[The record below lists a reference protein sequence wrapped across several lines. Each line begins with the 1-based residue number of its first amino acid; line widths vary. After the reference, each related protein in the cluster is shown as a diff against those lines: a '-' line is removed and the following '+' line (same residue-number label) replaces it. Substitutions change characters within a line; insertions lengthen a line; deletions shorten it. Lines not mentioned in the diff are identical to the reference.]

1 MALVGDVELRSVVR
15 VERIGAH
22 SHIRGLGVG
31 PNLDPQD
38 TSDGMVGQIQA
49 RKAAAIVVKMVQ
61 SGNIAG
67 RGVLIY
73 GQRGTGKTA
82 IAMGIAKAL
91 GKDTPFVSMSAS
103 EIFSVDMSKSEALTQ
118 SFRKAIGV
126 RIKEETEVLEGE
138 VVSIEMDRPA
148 TGVGPKVGKLS
159 LKTTDMET
167 IYDLG
172 SKMVDQCIKERICA
186 GDVIQID
193 KSSGRV
199 SRIGRSATRSHDYDA
214 MGPQTK
220 FVPCPKGEIQTTR
233 ETVHT
238 VCLHDIDVINSRSQG
253 FLALFTGDTGEIKS
267 EVRDQ
272 INKKV
277 AEWREEGKA
286 AIQPGVLFIDE
297 AHLLDL
303 ECFSFLNRAMES
315 DLSPLLIMATNKCVN
330 NYIVVVIISQIIYQS
345 VSNLSRERGVVRGTD
360 VVANYCLP
368 PDIVDRLIGIPTKP
382 YTPDEIG
389 RILSLR
395 ADEEGVRMEASA
407 LTLLKMLVAETSMR
421 YAMQII
427 ALADCLRERKKKQMV
442 SKEEVGEAYKM
453 FYDTKRSEQYLKQNS
468 SKFLM

>member
-1 MALVGDVELRSVVR
+1 MALVGDVELRSLVR
-15 VERIGAH
+15 VERVGAH

-31 PNLDPQD
+31 ANFDPED
-38 TSDGMVGQIQA
+38 VADGMVGQIRA
-49 RKAAAIVVKMVQ
+49 RRAAAIIVKMIQ
-61 SGNIAG
+61 TGNIAG

-73 GQRGTGKTA
+73 GQPGTGKTA

-91 GKDTPFVSMSAS
+91 GQDTPFLSISAS
-103 EIFSVDMSKSEALTQ
+103 EIFSVEMSKSEVLMQ

-138 VVSIEMDRPA
+138 VVSIEMDRPVS
-148 TGVGPKVGKLS
+148 GVGPKVGKLS

-193 KSSGRV
+193 KGSGRI
-199 SRIGRSATRSHDYDA
+199 SRVGRSATRSHDYDA

-220 FVPCPKGEIQTTR
+220 FVPCPSGEIQKTR

-267 EVRDQ
+267 E
-272 INKKV
+272 V

-315 DLSPLLIMATNKCVN
+315 DLSPLLIMATNK
-330 NYIVVVIISQIIYQS
+330 
-345 VSNLSRERGVVRGTD
+345 EKGVVRGTD

-368 PDIVDRLIGIPTKP
+368 PDLVDRLIGIATKP
-382 YTPDEIG
+382 YTSEEIG

-395 ADEEGVRMEASA
+395 ADEEGVRMEAA
-407 LTLLKMLVAETSMR
+407 AINLLKMIVGETSMR
-421 YAMQII
+421 YGIQLI
-427 ALADCLRERKKKQMV
+427 AVSNVLRERRKKPMV
-442 SKEEVGEAYKM
+442 TKDEISSAYKM
-453 FYDTKRSEQYLKQNS
+453 FYDTKRSETYLSQNS
-468 SKFLM
+468 KKFLL

>member
-1 MALVGDVELRSVVR
+1 MRLWLADFFPVRRALRSPTMALVGDVELRSLVR
-15 VERIGAH
+15 VERVGAH

-31 PNLDPQD
+31 ANFDPED
-38 TSDGMVGQIQA
+38 VADGMVGQIRA
-49 RKAAAIVVKMVQ
+49 RRAAAIIVKMIQ
-61 SGNIAG
+61 TGNIAG

-73 GQRGTGKTA
+73 GQPGTGKTA

-91 GKDTPFVSMSAS
+91 GQDTPFLSISAS
-103 EIFSVDMSKSEALTQ
+103 EIFSVEMSKSEVLMQ

-138 VVSIEMDRPA
+138 VVSIEMDRPVS
-148 TGVGPKVGKLS
+148 GVGPKVGKLS

-193 KSSGRV
+193 KGSGRI
-199 SRIGRSATRSHDYDA
+199 SRVGRSATRSHDYDA

-220 FVPCPKGEIQTTR
+220 FVPCPSGEIQKTR

-267 EVRDQ
+267 EVREQ

-315 DLSPLLIMATNKCVN
+315 DLSPLLIMATNK
-330 NYIVVVIISQIIYQS
+330 
-345 VSNLSRERGVVRGTD
+345 EKGVVRGTD

-368 PDIVDRLIGIPTKP
+368 PDLVDRLIGIATKP
-382 YTPDEIG
+382 YTSEEIG

-395 ADEEGVRMEASA
+395 ADEEGVRMEAA
-407 LTLLKMLVAETSMR
+407 AINLLKMIVGETSMR
-421 YAMQII
+421 YGIQLI
-427 ALADCLRERKKKQMV
+427 AVSNVLRERRKKPMV
-442 SKEEVGEAYKM
+442 TKDEISSAYKM
-453 FYDTKRSEQYLKQNS
+453 FYDTKRSETYLSQNS
-468 SKFLM
+468 KKFLL

>member
-1 MALVGDVELRSVVR
+1 MALVGDVEVRSVVR
-15 VERIGAH
+15 VERVGAH

-31 PNLDPQD
+31 HNLDPHD
-38 TSDGMVGQIQA
+38 TADGMVGQFQA

-91 GKDTPFVSMSAS
+91 GKDTPFVSISAS

-118 SFRKAIGV
+118 AFRRAIGV

-193 KSSGRV
+193 KGSGRV
-199 SRIGRSATRSHDYDA
+199 SRVGRSATRTHDYDA

-238 VCLHDIDVINSRSQG
+238 VCLHEIDVINSRSQG

-267 EVRDQ
+267 EVREQ

-286 AIQPGVLFIDE
+286 TVQPGVLFIDE

-303 ECFSFLNRAMES
+303 ECFSYLNRAMES
-315 DLSPLLIMATNKCVN
+315 DLSPLLIMATNK
-330 NYIVVVIISQIIYQS
+330 
-345 VSNLSRERGVVRGTD
+345 ERGIVRGTD
-360 VVANYCLP
+360 VVANYCMP

-395 ADEEGVRMEASA
+395 ADEEGVRMESSA
-407 LTLLKMLVAETSMR
+407 LALLKMLVAETSMR

-427 ALADCLRERKKKQMV
+427 ALSDCLRERKKKAMV
-442 SKEEVGEAYKM
+442 TKDEISEAYKM